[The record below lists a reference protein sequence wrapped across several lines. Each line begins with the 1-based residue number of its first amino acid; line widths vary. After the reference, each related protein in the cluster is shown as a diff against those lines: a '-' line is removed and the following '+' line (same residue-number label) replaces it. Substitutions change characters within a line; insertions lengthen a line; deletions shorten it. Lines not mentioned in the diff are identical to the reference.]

1 MQKIVYLLA
10 VVLTVCGSLSPL
22 TARAQQ
28 PARYTVCLRFVTAA
42 HRTVQ
47 INQQRSLRVTADT
60 CLQLPVP
67 AGPLASLLVEAE
79 GCFAQAI
86 RFRPDTLRGPLRVWL
101 LPREVELREV
111 VVQSASAARYRGD
124 TLVLRVDSVRTQP
137 HASASD
143 LLNNMAGAS
152 VDASGQVRVLGKNIG
167 QVTVEGKPLYGGNPK
182 AALEALNADMIKNL
196 ELSEIPGAGGEGGAS
211 LNIRLKDDRKAGSY
225 GRVDALAGTHGTYA
239 AAGRVSQVQGSR
251 FLSAFATA
259 NNIYEQ
265 ALTADDQNTL
275 VRNTVLK
282 QVQGA
287 YSVTETA
294 LPRPTSVQA
303 DRGVQNIVEQ
313 PLNVGRV
320 NTVNGGLNYSQSGP
334 KADLFGYVLA
344 ERTSQQLSRTFST
357 TRYLDPFRQQEAGT
371 SEDAYRRTKATAYLN
386 GKWTLTSRQTLT
398 TATLLGV
405 RRQDSDLRST
415 LATELRRDT
424 TRLTY
429 GTLARQLASR
439 EQSGFTSNQVAWV
452 LRHARPA
459 QVTSVYA
466 KYGFAAQQ
474 TQQDYT
480 NQVQAGARP
489 PRVFRNRIE
498 RQDQA
503 HSWEAQAL
511 HALPLSRKLLLEGK
525 VTWSYESAPITQR
538 GYRPSGPVE
547 YEVPGLTLEQFRT
560 TDQQQTARASLYY
573 KTPRFSAL
581 LSPTIWHW
589 SGTRRVAETT
599 ISTQQRTAFLP
610 GFFAEYRPDAVTRL
624 SVRYG
629 ESQLLPAPE
638 RLFPVPDSSNI
649 QFIKIGNPYL
659 VQTRHQSLEAS
670 GTSALGTNR
679 FTLNAR
685 YGVDDSPVLLAT
697 QPNSLGFLTQS
708 YQQPDLRLPSLA
720 ASLLWF
726 QFNQAKSYSFHAFAT
741 AQWLRNYVV
750 TQGEPVRLR
759 TFLGVA
765 VAGIKWQGSR
775 GTTAKLDWRTT
786 LTQQQGTADNLPVA
800 RNFRHEPVLAL
811 EKKWG
816 ARLYA
821 ELTTTAF
828 INSYAQGPVTANAF
842 LDATLS
848 RYCLRGDRARVF
860 VSGRNLLNNT
870 TYQTNTFAANVQR
883 QEAVG
888 RLPRF
893 VLVGVS
899 VYPEKW
905 K

>member
-1 MQKIVYLLA
+1 MQKVASLLFFLLGA
-10 VVLTVCGSLSPL
+10 CASQCPRP
-22 TARAQQ
+22 ARAQQ
-28 PARYTVCLRFVTAA
+28 AAKYTVCLRFVTAA
-42 HRTVQ
+42 PRTVQ
-47 INQQRSLRVTADT
+47 LNQQRPFRVAADT
-60 CLQLPVP
+60 CLQLPRP
-67 AGPLASLLVEAE
+67 AAPLVSLLVEAE
-79 GCFAQAI
+79 GCFAQTI

-101 LPREVELREV
+101 LPREVALREV

-152 VDASGQVRVLGKNIG
+152 VDASGQVRILGKNIG

-196 ELSEIPGAGGEGGAS
+196 ELSEVPGAGGEGGAS
-211 LNIRLKDDRKAGSY
+211 LNIRLKDDHKAGSY

-294 LPRPTSVQA
+294 LPRPTSMQA

-313 PLNVGRV
+313 PLNVGQV
-320 NTVNGGLNYSQSGP
+320 NTVNGGLNYSQSKP

-344 ERTSQQLSRTFST
+344 ERTSQQLSRTFTT
-357 TRYLDPFRQQEAGT
+357 TRYLDPLRQREDGA

-386 GKWTLTSRQTLT
+386 GKWTLTPQQTLT
-398 TATLLGV
+398 TASLLGV

-424 TRLTY
+424 ARLTRSML
-429 GTLARQLASR
+429 TRQLTSQ
-439 EQSGFTSNQVAWV
+439 EQSWFTSTQAVWV
-452 LRHARPA
+452 LHHARPA
-459 QVTSVYA
+459 EVTSVYV
-466 KYGFAAQQ
+466 KYGFSALE

-480 NQVQAGARP
+480 NQVQAGARA
-489 PRVFRNRIE
+489 PRVFRNQIE

-525 VTWSYESAPITQR
+525 LTWSYETAPIAQR
-538 GYRPSGPVE
+538 GYRPSGAVA
-547 YEVPGLTLEQFRT
+547 YEVPGLTLGQFRA
-560 TDQQQTARASLYY
+560 TDQQQTARVALYY
-573 KTPRFSAL
+573 KTARFSAL
-581 LSPTIWHW
+581 LSPTVWHW
-589 SGTRRVAETT
+589 AGTRRVAETT
-599 ISTQQRTAFLP
+599 VLTQQRTALLP

-624 SVRYG
+624 SLRYG

-638 RLFPVPDSSNI
+638 RLFPVPDSANI
-649 QFIKIGNPYL
+649 QFIKVGNPYL
-659 VQTRHQSLEAS
+659 VQTRHQTLEAS
-670 GTSALGTNR
+670 GSSALGTNR
-679 FTLNAR
+679 FTLTVR
-685 YGVDDSPVLLAT
+685 YGVDNNPVLLAA
-697 QPNSLGFLTQS
+697 QPNSLGLLTQS

-720 ASLLWF
+720 TSLLWF
-726 QFNQAKSYSFHAFAT
+726 QLNQVKSYSFHAFMT

-750 TQGEPVRLR
+750 TQGAPVRLR

-765 VAGIKWQGSR
+765 VAGIKWQGSH

-786 LTQQQGTADNLPVA
+786 LTQQQSPASDLPVA

-811 EKKWG
+811 EQKWG
-816 ARLYA
+816 ARCYA

-870 TYQTNTFAANVQR
+870 AYQANSFAANVQR
-883 QEAVG
+883 QETVG
-888 RLPRF
+888 RLPRL
-893 VLVGVS
+893 VLLGIS

>member
-1 MQKIVYLLA
+1 MQKIVYLFALLLSVYVGLHPLA
-10 VVLTVCGSLSPL
+10 
-22 TARAQQ
+22 ARAQR
-28 PARYTVCLRFVTAA
+28 AATYTVCLRFVTAA

-47 INQQRSLRVTADT
+47 LNQQRPLRVAADT
-60 CLQLPVP
+60 CLRLPLP

-196 ELSEIPGAGGEGGAS
+196 ELSEIAGGEGGAS

-313 PLNVGRV
+313 PLNVGQV
-320 NTVNGGLNYSQSGP
+320 HTVNGGLNYSQSKPG
-334 KADLFGYVLA
+334 ADLFGYVLA
-344 ERTSQQLSRTFST
+344 ERTSQRLSRSFST
-357 TRYLDPFRQQEAGT
+357 TRYLDPFRQREAGT
-371 SEDAYRRTKATAYLN
+371 SEDAYQRAKATAYLN
-386 GKWTLTSRQTLT
+386 GKWTLTPQQTLT
-398 TATLLGV
+398 TASLLGV
-405 RRQDSDLRST
+405 RQQDSDLRSA

-424 TRLTY
+424 ARLTY
-429 GTLARQLASR
+429 GTLARQFAGQ
-439 EQSGFTSNQVAWV
+439 EQAWFSSTQAAWV

-459 QVTSVYA
+459 EVTSVYV
-466 KYGFAAQQ
+466 KYGFSAQQ
-474 TQQDYT
+474 TRQDYT
-480 NQVQAGARP
+480 NQVQAGAGK
-489 PRVFRNRIE
+489 PRAFRNRIE
-498 RQDQA
+498 RQEQA

-525 VTWSYESAPITQR
+525 VTWSYESAPIAQR
-538 GYRPSGPVE
+538 GYRPGGAVE
-547 YEVPGLTLEQFRT
+547 YEVPGLTLEQFRA

-573 KTPRFSAL
+573 KTARFSAL
-581 LSPTIWHW
+581 LSPTVWHW
-589 SGTRRVAETT
+589 SATRRVAEATVL
-599 ISTQQRTAFLP
+599 TQQRTAFLP
-610 GFFAEYRPDAVTRL
+610 GFYAEYRPDAVTRL
-624 SVRYG
+624 SLRYG
-629 ESQLLPAPE
+629 ESQLLPPPE
-638 RLFPVPDSSNI
+638 RLFPVPDSANI
-649 QFIKIGNPYL
+649 QFIKVGNPYL
-659 VQTRHQSLEAS
+659 VQTRHRTLEAS
-670 GTSALGTNR
+670 GTSALGANH
-679 FTLNAR
+679 FTLTAR

-697 QPNSLGFLTQS
+697 RPNSLGLLTQS

-726 QFNQAKSYSFHAFAT
+726 QLNQARSYSFHAFAT
-741 AQWLRNYVV
+741 AQWLRSYVV
-750 TQGEPVRLR
+750 TQGEPVQLR

-765 VAGIKWQGSR
+765 VAGIKWQGGH

-786 LTQQQGTADNLPVA
+786 LTQQQGTTDNLPVA
-800 RNFRHEPVLAL
+800 RNFRHEPVLAV

-816 ARLYA
+816 PRLYA

-828 INSYAQGPVTANAF
+828 LNSYAQGPVTANAF

-870 TYQTNTFAANVQR
+870 TYQTNSFAANVQR
-883 QEAVG
+883 QEVIG